1 MPVNLPTLNQLR
13 EELESALAQAIHA
26 GASDC
31 LSQTQARQA
40 AHSVLKGQGATDEV
54 KTVFDGK
61 PVCHLVCFDAD
72 QIQRWVFDSE
82 RVQVA
87 SGASKTL
94 DKLNADVDLAVAEI
108 PGIYGKLYSAG
119 GGGIL
124 FASAATDAAE
134 LATTTRRWLEQR
146 SHGLTFTVIA
156 EPLSVSDLEA
166 GGEGQPLPKVGV
178 AALDRFRVASGLRA
192 VLVRTQIKLRAAKD
206 AGPRF
211 QAEPALQSRPGTRA
225 ERCPSCGR
233 RPPRRTPVTD
243 NAPEFWCGHCAGLRR
258 QYKDLGG
265 AGFERD
271 GQPITFGELAEGVDC
286 RRRYLGFLAVDG
298 NAMGSVVQNVRNFL
312 QLRAFS
318 DATTAIYDAAR
329 EKAKAVVAGSSFKDD
344 LGEGCLSLLSGG
356 DEITL
361 VLPSTAAPA
370 AAVES
375 LRAIE
380 QGYDAA
386 TRPGEL
392 LHAAFE
398 SDPELLDRLRAAGAA
413 AGLIIGHSH
422 YPVRL
427 LRQYADQLQKNA
439 KRSCAAETQRSG
451 LAWLL
456 LTDSSPLT
464 EALAEE
470 AEPTDQVLESFEALL
485 REAMAAR
492 EVSMPSSALQG
503 ILSHYRHEERDLLPV
518 ANGSGKQKVLD
529 LLVANFFR
537 YQLAR
542 NEKLR
547 SWWRQ
552 VAPAADSEGGD
563 AVASWLMK
571 GGGRRLEK
579 LVDLLSLDPLPIEQ
593 EEAR

>member
-1 MPVNLPTLNQLR
+1 MNLPTLDNLR
-13 EELESALAQAIHA
+13 EELETALAQAIQA
-26 GASDC
+26 GAPNR
-31 LSQTQARQA
+31 LSHTQARQA
-40 AHSVLKGQGATDEV
+40 VHGVLLGQGVQTDV
-54 KTVFDGK
+54 KTIFEGR

-94 DKLNADVDLAVAEI
+94 DGLNADIDLAVAEI
-108 PGIYGKLYSAG
+108 SGIYGKLYSAG

-124 FASAATDAAE
+124 IAGADSDATELAAT
-134 LATTTRRWLEQR
+134 TQRWLEER

-156 EPLSVSDLEA
+156 EPLSVSDLEP
-166 GGEGQPLPKVGV
+166 GSEGPPLPPAGV
-178 AALDRFRVASGLRA
+178 AALNRFRVTDGLRA
-192 VLVRTQIKLRAAKD
+192 VLVRTQIKLRTAKD
-206 AGPRF
+206 AVPRF
-211 QAEPALQSRPGTRA
+211 QAEPALRSRAGTRA

-233 RPPRRTPVTD
+233 RPPRRAPVTD

-258 QYKDLGG
+258 QYQARGG
-265 AGFERD
+265 TGFERD
-271 GQPITFGELAEGVDC
+271 GQPITFGDLAEGVDC

-298 NAMGSVVQNVRNFL
+298 NSMGRVVQNVRSFL

-318 DATTAIYDAAR
+318 EATTAIYDAAR
-329 EKAKAVVAGSSFKDD
+329 RKAKAVVAGSPFKEN
-344 LGEGCLSLLSGG
+344 LAEGCLSLLSGG

-370 AAVES
+370 AAIES

-386 TRPGEL
+386 TRPGQL
-392 LHAAFE
+392 LHTAFE
-398 SDPELLDRLRAAGAA
+398 SDPELLDQLCAAGAA
-413 AGLIIGHSH
+413 AGLVVAHSH

-427 LRQYADQLQKNA
+427 LRQYANQLQKDA
-439 KRSCAAETQRSG
+439 KRSCASNNQRSG

-470 AEPTDQVLESFEALL
+470 KESGDQVLQSFERLV

-492 EVSMPSSALQG
+492 EVAMPSSALQG
-503 ILSHYRHEERDLLPV
+503 ILSHYRHEERELKLISGSSGEQTVLNLLT
-518 ANGSGKQKVLD
+518 
-529 LLVANFFR
+529 ANFFR

-552 VAPAADSEGGD
+552 IAPVVEGGDQD
-563 AVASWLMK
+563 AVASWLDQ

-579 LVDLLSLDPLPIEQ
+579 LVDLLSLDPLPVEQ
-593 EEAR
+593 EMTR